1 MSSIFSDPPFR
12 RGTTLCS
19 GDLTGT
25 GTGNDLPGA
34 ELVGQIK
41 AFQDV
46 VPSTGIRN
54 SNRLVFCQAVRYL
67 GSDVS
72 DASTVAGTAYTVDLA
87 LENGKPFATI
97 TSAATN
103 SDAAALRD
111 VGVLDEYLTGNLK
124 SGDVVW
130 IVRKGPTSIKQAA
143 GTSIASGARV
153 ELTGTA
159 GKIQA
164 FSSGAVLGINVAGG
178 ATAATADTLVRVNL
192 VSDDI

>member
-1 MSSIFSDPPFR
+1 MSSLFSDPPFR

-25 GTGNDLPGA
+25 GTGNDLPGS

-46 VPSTGIRN
+46 VPATGIRN
-54 SNRLVFCQAVRYL
+54 SNRLVYCQAVRYL
-67 GSDVS
+67 GADVA
-72 DASTVAGTAYTVDLA
+72 DASTLAGTFYTVDLA

-97 TSAATN
+97 TNPSTN
-103 SDAAALRD
+103 ADAAAMRD

-130 IVRKGPTSIKQAA
+130 IVRKGPVSVKQAGA
-143 GTSIASGARV
+143 TSIASGARV

-159 GKIQA
+159 GKIQV
-164 FSSGAVLGINVAGG
+164 FSAGAALGINISGG
-178 ATAATADTLVRVNL
+178 ASAATADTLVRVNL
-192 VSDDI
+192 ADADI